1 MKKFIYVAIMALV
14 MGMFAGCKSGI
25 NGSDYYA
32 GGRTLDINP
41 EKSTVNGYK
50 YDNVK
55 EKCWMWTLTEKT
67 QGTTLTF
74 DYYVW
79 CTEFELVASCETE
92 MYECSR
98 SGREASYAYIQTP
111 ARDTEEKCERGN
123 N

>member
-32 GGRTLDINP
+32 GGKTVDINY

-50 YDNVK
+50 YDNTTA
-55 EKCWMWTLTEKT
+55 KCWMWTMKETT
-67 QGTTLTF
+67 QGTTITH

-79 CTEFELVASCETE
+79 CTEFELVAACEEE
-92 MYECSR
+92 MYACSR
-98 SGREASYAYIQTP
+98 TGIVASYAYIQTP
-111 ARDTEEKCERGN
+111 ARNTEEACERGN
-123 N
+123 